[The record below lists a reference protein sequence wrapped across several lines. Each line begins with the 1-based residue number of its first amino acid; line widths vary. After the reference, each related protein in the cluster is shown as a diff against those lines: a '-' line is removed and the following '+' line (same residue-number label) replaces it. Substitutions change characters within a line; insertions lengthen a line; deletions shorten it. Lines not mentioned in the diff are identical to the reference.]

1 MIKLF
6 NHQKTNPMKKLLL
19 FCLALPSLAFGQL
32 SHQEKKEKH
41 NSVMK
46 MLSKMQSQK
55 RPHTKSNSIYLDSL
69 RYNELDENGNIDYS
83 DLDFFIYDK
92 TLNKPIYREYGGD
105 YSTTGLT
112 IQYDSM
118 GRETMAIE
126 KYTIKNPLSTRVDT
140 SFKTYNQDGHLAEEN
155 SYSYYDNNTL
165 SAHERIVYTY
175 ENGLLISDSTYFY
188 EPGSQ
193 AIHFW
198 STHEYQNEKLIR
210 SYHFNDDHT
219 GAQYKTEFTY
229 HSNGYISQEVDYVFE
244 NGVWVPDYGYTV
256 AYDAQNRMSSFSNY
270 TTESNGSYELWE
282 KVEFKYD
289 SEDKLETYIGYE
301 PENGQLKEI
310 YRGLVTNSS
319 AAPYSDLVLFSDW
332 IYFPEES
339 MPNQIHR
346 LVFQEPIGIEWQT
359 TASYDYYW
367 SGTTTGI
374 SDQSKDS
381 EFQLFPNP
389 AQDQL
394 NIESS
399 IDIEKI
405 SIYSLQGTLVK
416 QLSISQQQTTSIAI
430 KDLTQGSYILNLE
443 GGNQQLKKI
452 FIKE

>member
-1 MIKLF
+1 MIQLF
-6 NHQKTNPMKKLLL
+6 NHQKTNPMKKLLV
-19 FCLALPSLAFGQL
+19 FCLVLPSIAFGQL

-92 TLNKPIYREYGGD
+92 TSNKPIYREYGGD
-105 YSTTGLT
+105 YSTTALT
-112 IQYDSM
+112 IQYDSL

-126 KYTIKNPLSTRVDT
+126 KYTIKTPKSTRVDS
-140 SFKTYNQDGHLAEEN
+140 SFKTYNQEGLLEEIN
-155 SYSYYDNNTL
+155 SYFYDDNNTL
-165 SAHERIVYTY
+165 SSHELTLYSY
-175 ENGLLISDSTYFY
+175 ENGLLIADSTYFY
-188 EPGSQ
+188 EPGLP
-193 AIHFW
+193 ATRYW
-198 STHEYQNEKLIR
+198 SSHVYQNEKLIR
-210 SYHFNDDHT
+210 TFHFNDDHN

-229 HSNGYISQEVDYVFE
+229 HSNGYISQEVDYVLE

-270 TTESNGSYELWE
+270 SKESSGSYELWE
-282 KVEFKYD
+282 KVELKYD
-289 SEDKLETYIGYE
+289 SEGKLESYTGYE
-301 PENGQLKEI
+301 PDNGQFKET
-310 YRGLVTNSS
+310 YRGLVTNSN

-332 IYFPEES
+332 IYYPEES

-359 TASYDYYW
+359 TGSHEYYW
-367 SGTTTGI
+367 SSTATGI
-374 SDQSKDS
+374 NDQSRQ
-381 EFQLFPNP
+381 EQFQLFPNP

-394 NIESS
+394 NIKSS
-399 IDIEKI
+399 IAIEKI

-416 QLSISQQQTTSIAI
+416 QLPVAQQQTTSIAI
-430 KDLTQGSYILNLE
+430 DDLSQGGYILSLE
-443 GGNQQLKKI
+443 GGNQQLKRI